1 MTHHSIRLRGLVA
14 ALVVSCVLPAPGAR
28 AAGAAIDDLVLTTV
42 ERARLP
48 LASARRRG
56 PILLD
61 YWATWCKP
69 CLASL
74 PEIQAIHA
82 SFAAR
87 GLTVVGISVDGPRNA
102 ARVRP
107 FITRMGLTYPI
118 VFDED
123 GRLQERFE
131 VRGVPN
137 AVLIDTTGKVVRR
150 FTGYRPGEGA
160 ALAAAIEALLPAAAA
175 RADTLSAPGEPV
187 APADSTP

>member
-1 MTHHSIRLRGLVA
+1 MLIVTCFV
-14 ALVVSCVLPAPGAR
+14 PTPDAR
-28 AAGAAIDDLVLTTV
+28 ATGAAIDDLVLTTV
-42 ERARLP
+42 ERTRLP
-48 LASARRRG
+48 LAAARRRG

-74 PEIQAIHA
+74 PEIQAVHEA
-82 SFAAR
+82 YAAR

-102 ARVRP
+102 TRVRP
-107 FITRMGLTYPI
+107 FVTRMGLTYPI

-137 AVLIDTTGKVVRR
+137 AVLIDTTGKIVRR

-160 ALAAAIEALLPAAAA
+160 AVAAAIEALLPPVIAP
-175 RADTLSAPGEPV
+175 ADTLPATAGAT
-187 APADSTP
+187 APADSSR